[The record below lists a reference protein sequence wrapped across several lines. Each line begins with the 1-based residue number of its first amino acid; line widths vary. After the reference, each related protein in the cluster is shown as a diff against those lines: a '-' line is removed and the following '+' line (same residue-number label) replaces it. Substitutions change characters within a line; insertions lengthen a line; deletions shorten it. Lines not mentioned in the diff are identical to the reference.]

1 MGQDSEAAAEFVA
14 TVRGDHAKMKEWY
27 NTAAPAALK
36 EQFGEYPGLWKEVL
50 NWPGWKEAR
59 REYLKHSQQ
68 SEQGNNNNA
77 DAEGSIPRK
86 RKSRWGT
93 KSENNK
99 NSSSSATTTTTNTAA
114 PPPEKR
120 PAVVPPPLSLP
131 GLGGLSSQQQLTP
144 RQQEDLQRMQAQL
157 RRVNERLDN
166 LEREAARVDA
176 LPRGHRDRSPSPP
189 PSKWEFVE
197 RLCWC
202 WGFF

>member
-36 EQFGEYPGLWKEVL
+36 EHFGEYPALWKEVL

-68 SEQGNNNNA
+68 SEQDNNDTNE
-77 DAEGSIPRK
+77 EGSIPRK

-93 KSENNK
+93 KSDNNNN
-99 NSSSSATTTTTNTAA
+99 NSSSTTTKTSSAA

-144 RQQEDLQRMQAQL
+144 RQQEELQRMQAQL

-189 PSKWEFVE
+189 PSKWDFLRDCV
-197 RLCWC
+197 
-202 WGFF
+202 GVFF

>member
-27 NTAAPAALK
+27 NTSAPAALK
-36 EQFGEYPGLWKEVL
+36 EQFGEYPALWKEVL

-68 SEQGNNNNA
+68 SEQGSSNNN
-77 DAEGSIPRK
+77 AEGSIPRK

-93 KSENNK
+93 KTDNNSNN
-99 NSSSSATTTTTNTAA
+99 NSTAATTTAQ
-114 PPPEKR
+114 PPEKR

-144 RQQEDLQRMQAQL
+144 RQQEELQRMQAQL

-189 PSKWEFVE
+189 PGKLGFRE
-197 RLCWC
+197 RKMLANL
-202 WGFF
+202 FFDP